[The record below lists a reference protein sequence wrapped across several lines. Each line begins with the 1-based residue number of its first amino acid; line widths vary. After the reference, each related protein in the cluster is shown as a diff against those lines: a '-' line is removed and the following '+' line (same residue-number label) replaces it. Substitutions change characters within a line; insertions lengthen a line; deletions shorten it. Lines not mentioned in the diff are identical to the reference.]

1 MSVKLREA
9 AAAKL
14 PQGALSPA
22 RLWPLAGG
30 AAALAAGFF
39 GAGGRMFGGMH
50 PLGLC
55 AVVAAPGLHCLPA
68 AAGAALGYA
77 LGLPIDAAA
86 PYLVAAAVL
95 CLWRVFARAEDN
107 AGQIVASAVGAVA
120 FCAVRMA
127 AALVCG
133 EGLAAIALAA
143 AQGMLIVGLG
153 AALGACARRVRTAQ
167 GYAQAQRAALCIL
180 YMAAL
185 VCGAPYSV

>member
-95 CLWRVFARAEDN
+95 CLWRV
-107 AGQIVASAVGAVA
+107 
-120 FCAVRMA
+120 
-127 AALVCG
+127 LP
-133 EGLAAIALAA
+133 
-143 AQGMLIVGLG
+143 
-153 AALGACARRVRTAQ
+153 
-167 GYAQAQRAALCIL
+167 AQRTTRAKLSPRPWGPWPFAPCAWRRRLCAAKGLRPLPWPRPRAC
-180 YMAAL
+180 
-185 VCGAPYSV
+185 

>member
-1 MSVKLREA
+1 M
-9 AAAKL
+9 
-14 PQGALSPA
+14 
-22 RLWPLAGG
+22 
-30 AAALAAGFF
+30 
-39 GAGGRMFGGMH
+39 
-50 PLGLC
+50 
-55 AVVAAPGLHCLPA
+55 VAAPGLHCLPA

-127 AALVCG
+127 AALAGG

-143 AQGMLIVGLG
+143 AQGMLIVGL
-153 AALGACARRVRTAQ
+153 ARPWGPVRA
-167 GYAQAQRAALCIL
+167 GCAQRRAMHRRSGRPCAFCIWRRLCAGRPIR
-180 YMAAL
+180 Y
-185 VCGAPYSV
+185 